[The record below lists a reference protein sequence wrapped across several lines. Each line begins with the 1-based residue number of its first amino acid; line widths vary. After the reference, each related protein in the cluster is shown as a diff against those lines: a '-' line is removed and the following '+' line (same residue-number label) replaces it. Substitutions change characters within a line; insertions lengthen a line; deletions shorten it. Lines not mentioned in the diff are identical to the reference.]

1 MPHFTEKQLT
11 AYREYFRIL
20 GNIARRIEM
29 EKRAG
34 TYKPPKEHKR
44 RSSLTVDFP
53 QNEK

>member
-1 MPHFTEKQLT
+1 MHFTEKQLA

-34 TYKPPKEHKR
+34 IYQSPKEHPR
-44 RSSLTVDFP
+44 VSSLRVVYP
-53 QNEK
+53 PHG

>member
-44 RSSLTVDFP
+44 PSSLTVEHP
-53 QNEK
+53 SRK